1 MHHLSAGLPFPNA
14 TKGQKAISQSA
25 AVLGKSARFCTLS
38 YASSVRLAENSKHNT
53 EIDPELIIK
62 SFGVFLSLV
71 WFKSPDLCCS
81 RAPRHFNVRHFE
93 LKGLAGFRQVPDK
106 YWCCWFYFFFIFES
120 IQSLCFF
127 GWVMKPAGR
136 AWSLPVE
143 APQLKLKAWLG
154 ENILGDFD
162 A

>member
-1 MHHLSAGLPFPNA
+1 MHHLSAELPFPNA

-25 AVLGKSARFCTLS
+25 AVLGKSAWFCTLS
-38 YASSVRLAENSKHNT
+38 YASLVRLAENSKHNT

-62 SFGVFLSLV
+62 SFGVFLSPV

-81 RAPRHFNVRHFE
+81 RAPRHFNVQHFE
-93 LKGLAGFRQVPDK
+93 LKGSAGFRQVPDK
-106 YWCCWFYFFFIFES
+106 YWCSWFYFFYLWINTEPM
-120 IQSLCFF
+120 FF
-127 GWVMKPAGR
+127 GWVMKLAGR

-143 APQLKLKAWLG
+143 APQLKLKAWLR